1 MEKCSGCISVSEPSK
16 YLTQE
21 FIDNPL
27 FKLLPNGFDVCYV
40 IEEVFDNTILLQ
52 LYLYDNNKPLD
63 EISDKDVVCS
73 MHMYYKKPYSWSSSW
88 VPVFYNIF
96 HIPEIVTNNSFNDF
110 NFQGS
115 GIGTFMILCAI
126 SYAKTLNLHFA
137 LLTDASKGYRTEKNI
152 YKKLGFNYI
161 DDEGIDMMGNV
172 NEIYDKIDHFI
183 SQKGIQMKAKLTEY
197 LSFRDL
203 DDSERPLKET
213 RSEKATMKK
222 KKSNKRRHKRK
233 HKRKSKQKLK

>member
-1 MEKCSGCISVSEPSK
+1 MESYSGCISLSEPSK
-16 YLTQE
+16 YLTQG

-40 IEEVFDNTILLQ
+40 IEEVFDDTILLQ

-63 EISDKDVVCS
+63 EISHEGVVCS
-73 MHMYYKKPYSWSSSW
+73 MHMYYKKPYSWSSNW
-88 VPVFYNIF
+88 VPIFYNIF
-96 HIPEIVTNNSFNDF
+96 HIPEIVTNDSFNDF

-126 SYAKTLNLHFA
+126 SYAKTQNLHFA
-137 LLTDASKGYRTEKNI
+137 LLTDASKGYRTEQNI

-161 DDEGIDMMGNV
+161 DDKGRDMMGNV

-183 SQKGIQMKAKLTEY
+183 SQKGIRMKDKLTEY
-197 LSFRDL
+197 LAFRDL
-203 DDSERPLKET
+203 EDSERPLKKT
-213 RSEKATMKK
+213 RSEKAMLKK
-222 KKSNKRRHKRK
+222 KKSNKRRR
-233 HKRKSKQKLK
+233 KRKSKQKLK